1 MVVVKVVKNGKLVY
15 LLDETSRPKK
25 FYDQYAVI
33 NFLLKIGYTWTDIK
47 YTKFVEVEQ

>member
-25 FYDQYAVI
+25 VLRPICCDKF
-33 NFLLKIGYTWTDIK
+33 FIK
-47 YTKFVEVEQ
+47 NWLYMD